1 LQDIGAGRFIG
12 HEAPRLLAQQ
22 QDLGADI
29 HAKFTA
35 PEARRSTISD
45 AAPVRKATDCNSG
58 LSS

>member
-12 HEAPRLLAQQ
+12 HAAPRLLAQQ

-45 AAPVRKATDCNSG
+45 AAPVRKRNG
-58 LSS
+58 L